1 MQVIPWIGFV
11 ILILS
16 LIAIDLFVLHRKPHT
31 VSVREAF
38 SWYAIWVGVALVFN
52 ALLYP
57 AYENHWFGIGLHIGH
72 ELTGSQAVLQFF
84 TGYLIEVSL
93 SLDNVMVIALIL
105 TYFRVP
111 PIHQHR
117 VLFWGILGALVL
129 RGIMIGVGAALIHR
143 FAWVTYVFGAILIF
157 TAVRLLLMR
166 NEDEVH
172 PEKNPLIR
180 IARRF
185 YPVTTQFDGSRF
197 FTMIDGRK
205 TMTPLFL
212 ALLLVESTD
221 VLFAVDSIPA
231 IFAVTTDPFLVF
243 TSNAF
248 AILGLRTLYFV
259 LAGVLDRFRY
269 LKMSLV
275 FVLAF
280 VGVKM
285 LLSHTYP
292 IPTAVSLSFLVGILS
307 VGVIASILD
316 RRREEQRADGEG

>member
-1 MQVIPWIGFV
+1 
-11 ILILS
+11 
-16 LIAIDLFVLHRKPHT
+16 
-31 VSVREAF
+31 
-38 SWYAIWVGVALVFN
+38 
-52 ALLYP
+52 
-57 AYENHWFGIGLHIGH
+57 
-72 ELTGSQAVLQFF
+72 
-84 TGYLIEVSL
+84 LIEVSL

-143 FAWVTYVFGAILIF
+143 FAWVTYLFGAILIF
-157 TAVRLLLMR
+157 TAVRLLILR

-172 PEKNPLIR
+172 PEKNPLVR

-185 YPVTTQFDGSRF
+185 YPVTTEFDGSRF

-275 FVLAF
+275 FILAF

-292 IPTAVSLSFLVGILS
+292 IPTAVSLTFLVGILS
-307 VGVIASILD
+307 VGVIASIVD
-316 RRREEQRADGEG
+316 RRREEQRAGRD

>member
-157 TAVRLLLMR
+157 
-166 NEDEVH
+166 
-172 PEKNPLIR
+172 I
-180 IARRF
+180 IAK
-185 YPVTTQFDGSRF
+185 
-197 FTMIDGRK
+197 MIGK
-205 TMTPLFL
+205 
-212 ALLLVESTD
+212 
-221 VLFAVDSIPA
+221 
-231 IFAVTTDPFLVF
+231 
-243 TSNAF
+243 
-248 AILGLRTLYFV
+248 
-259 LAGVLDRFRY
+259 
-269 LKMSLV
+269 
-275 FVLAF
+275 
-280 VGVKM
+280 
-285 LLSHTYP
+285 
-292 IPTAVSLSFLVGILS
+292 
-307 VGVIASILD
+307 
-316 RRREEQRADGEG
+316 

>member
-1 MQVIPWIGFV
+1 MQVIPWIGFLA
-11 ILILS
+11 LILS
-16 LIAIDLFVLHRKPHT
+16 LIAVDLFFLHRKPHA

-38 SWYAIWVGVALVFN
+38 SWYAVWVGVALLFN

-57 AYENHWFGIGLHIGH
+57 AYENHWFGIGRHIGH
-72 ELTGSQAVLQFF
+72 ELTGTQAVLQFF

-111 PIHQHR
+111 AIHQHR

-143 FAWVTYVFGAILIF
+143 FVWVTYLFGAILIF
-157 TAVRLLLMR
+157 TAVRLLILR
-166 NEDEVH
+166 DEDEVH
-172 PEKNPLIR
+172 PERNPLIR

-185 YPVTTQFDGSRF
+185 YPVTTEFDGSRF

-259 LAGVLDRFRY
+259 LAGILDRFRY

-275 FVLAF
+275 FILAF

-292 IPTAVSLSFLVGILS
+292 IPTAVSLSVLVGVLLI
-307 VGVIASILD
+307 GVIASVAD
-316 RRREEQRADGEG
+316 TRRRERQ